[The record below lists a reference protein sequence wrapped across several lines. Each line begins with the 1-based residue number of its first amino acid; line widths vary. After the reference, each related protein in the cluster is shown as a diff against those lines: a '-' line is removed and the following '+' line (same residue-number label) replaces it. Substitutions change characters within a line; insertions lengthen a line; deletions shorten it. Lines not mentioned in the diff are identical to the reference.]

1 MTRKPFYRGI
11 CLILGF
17 FLAVSVNAQKD
28 TITPIEKIDVDKH
41 LDTYCVIEGLVTQYT
56 PEKPGATAYYIIKGD
71 YGRPIQVNTSSKR
84 PVINRKYR
92 VKGIIKADPLTDQP
106 YIVENA
112 KSIIIPVW
120 IFVIVG
126 VILLALVILLLVFIQ
141 KGRSKAPKP
150 GTARDARFDDSLKT
164 VKIVKNPDDPT
175 LVFIPGKLKILN
187 GEDKG
192 RELVLA
198 GIPTPEGGI
207 LTIGKREET
216 GVKKFC
222 HIQLMEKTVSRE
234 QAEIIYHK
242 RDNKLFVKNLSKV
255 NYTRLNGEEI
265 YVDEAKQIKPGDK
278 LTMGELEFEYI
289 D

>member
-1 MTRKPFYRGI
+1 MTSKPFYRGI
-11 CLILGF
+11 CLIVGF
-17 FLAVSVNAQKD
+17 FLAVSVNAQRD

-41 LDTYCVIEGLVTQYT
+41 LDTYCVIKGLVTQYT

-71 YGRPIQVNTSSKR
+71 YGRPIQVNTSSKK

-112 KSIIIPVW
+112 KSLIIPVW
-120 IFVIVG
+120 IFVTVG
-126 VILLALVILLLVFIQ
+126 VILLAVIAILLVYIL
-141 KGRSKAPKP
+141 KGRSKTQKSGSAK
-150 GTARDARFDDSLKT
+150 AAKFDDSLKT
-164 VKIVKNPDDPT
+164 VKIVKNPEDPT

-198 GIPTPEGGI
+198 GIPTPEGGV

-216 GVKKFC
+216 GIKKLC

-242 RDNKLFVKNLSKV
+242 GDKKVFVKNLSKV
-255 NYTRLNGEEI
+255 NYTKLNGEEV